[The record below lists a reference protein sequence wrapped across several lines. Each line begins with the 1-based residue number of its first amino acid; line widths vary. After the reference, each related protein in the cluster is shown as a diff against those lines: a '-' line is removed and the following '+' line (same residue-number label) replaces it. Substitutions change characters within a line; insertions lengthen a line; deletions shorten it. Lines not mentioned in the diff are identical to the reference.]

1 MGQVHSRLGASL
13 ISEADS
19 FFVSEPDPVS
29 KALADRL
36 ISNHPDNPEGYIVRS
51 CYLMDHDLPGRYE
64 TIHYFIDHFG
74 DRDEFKSQVAE
85 MRAYLAKH
93 PEKIGQG

>member
-1 MGQVHSRLGASL
+1 M
-13 ISEADS
+13 
-19 FFVSEPDPVS
+19 
-29 KALADRL
+29 
-36 ISNHPDNPEGYIVRS
+36 RS